1 MRYFVCLIVFLCFS
15 GCLYSQTLEDLETKS
30 FYYDVNNYSLTPE
43 SMLLLAEFV
52 EEVKLNPIEI
62 VEIIG
67 YVEKHGSETYNKIKS
82 KRRMSSIKGVI
93 DSAIVIHQY
102 KPENIDYPPSF
113 LYSYSDGY
121 NWRRVDITF
130 RKMPERLILPIT
142 TNQKINTTDQIQ
154 DINNNTS
161 PNAIDNESKID
172 PTITNV
178 TGEKIEDLVKNT
190 DKSIITTPE
199 KIDEKISNPEKNKII
214 EAVKLAEEIEIQ
226 KLNNNIIILD
236 STQKDLNLN
245 LKPDETGKI
254 STIGKSQEDID
265 KMVIREKSRE
275 SNGNRKTAHPEVGV
289 RLSKI
294 DVSNMDNSV
303 VLINLNIQFIG
314 DAPII
319 NSSSISEMD
328 DLVRFLQKN
337 NSIDAFIRGHV
348 CCGDEMPLS
357 KKRAKTVYLELIRRG
372 INPDRLRFQGFS
384 NTIPA
389 VSPEKTDLDRS
400 KNRRVDVMFSKTSR
414 SNDPIIPITQIN
426 DTNSN
431 DVNAIFST
439 DVNIPLEMDK
449 NGSIEYKTSGKTQ
462 DQIDQMLVREKSS
475 LKPKKD
481 LQDMQAKLA
490 NINIENLTS
499 SVSLVILA
507 LQFNDVDPILDE
519 TSLKEM
525 DDLFNFLN
533 QNNQIHAFIRGHV
546 CCGDNLKLSK
556 KRAKYVY
563 QELIKRGVNPDRLRY
578 QGFSN
583 TLLLVNPERT
593 EADRT
598 KNKRVDIIFS
608 ITTKVN

>member
-1 MRYFVCLIVFLCFS
+1 M
-15 GCLYSQTLEDLETKS
+15 ETKS

-52 EEVKLNPIEI
+52 EEIKLSPIEI

-82 KRRMSSIKGVI
+82 KRRMTTLKGVI
-93 DSAIVIHQY
+93 DSDIVIHQY
-102 KPENIDYPPSF
+102 KPENIEYPPSF

-130 RKMPERLILPIT
+130 RKIPERLNLPIAN
-142 TNQKINTTDQIQ
+142 NQNTSNQNT
-154 DINNNTS
+154 NNT
-161 PNAIDNESKID
+161 IQILDKIKE
-172 PTITNV
+172 TA
-178 TGEKIEDLVKNT
+178 
-190 DKSIITTPE
+190 
-199 KIDEKISNPEKNKII
+199 KII
-214 EAVKLAEEIEIQ
+214 EEIEIE
-226 KLNNNIIILD
+226 KLNKDIIILD
-236 STQKDLNLN
+236 TTQKDLNLY

-254 STIGKSQEDID
+254 STIGKSQEEID
-265 KMVIREKSRE
+265 KMVIREKSRD
-275 SNGNRKTAHPEVGV
+275 SNGNRKTVHPEVGM

-294 DVSNMDNSV
+294 DVSSMDNTV
-303 VLINLNIQFIG
+303 VLINLNIQFLG

-319 NSSSISEMD
+319 NSSSINEMNH
-328 DLVRFLQKN
+328 LVTFLQKN

-372 INPDRLRFQGFS
+372 INPERLRYQGYS

-389 VSPEKTDLDRS
+389 VFPENTDLDRS

-414 SNDPIIPITQIN
+414 SNDPIILLAQVN

-449 NGSIEYKTSGKTQ
+449 NGSLEYKTSGKTQ

-481 LQDMQAKLA
+481 LQDMEAKLA
-490 NINIENLTS
+490 SINIENLNN

-507 LQFNDVDPILDE
+507 LQFNDVDPILDV

-533 QNNQIHAFIRGHV
+533 QNKQIHAFIRGHV

-563 QELIKRGVNPDRLRY
+563 QELIKRGVNKDRLRY

-583 TLLLVNPERT
+583 TLLLVNPEIT

-598 KNKRVDIIFS
+598 KNKRVDVIFS
-608 ITTKVN
+608 VTPKVN

>member
-1 MRYFVCLIVFLCFS
+1 MRNWIYFILSLCFS
-15 GCLYSQTLEDLETKS
+15 ACLCSQTIENMETKS

-52 EEVKLNPIEI
+52 EEIKLSPIEI

-82 KRRMSSIKGVI
+82 KRRMNTLKGVI

-102 KPENIDYPPSF
+102 KPENIEYPPSF

-130 RKMPERLILPIT
+130 RKIPERLNLPIAN
-142 TNQKINTTDQIQ
+142 NQNT
-154 DINNNTS
+154 NNT
-161 PNAIDNESKID
+161 IQIR
-172 PTITNV
+172 
-178 TGEKIEDLVKNT
+178 
-190 DKSIITTPE
+190 DKSKETA
-199 KIDEKISNPEKNKII
+199 KII
-214 EAVKLAEEIEIQ
+214 EEIEIE
-226 KLNNNIIILD
+226 KLNKDIIILD
-236 STQKDLNLN
+236 TTQKDLNLY

-254 STIGKSQEDID
+254 STIGKSQEEID

-275 SNGNRKTAHPEVGV
+275 SNGNRKTVHPEIGL

-294 DVSNMDNSV
+294 DVSSMDNTV
-303 VLINLNIQFIG
+303 VLINLNIQFLG

-319 NSSSISEMD
+319 NSSSINEMNH
-328 DLVRFLQKN
+328 LVTFLQKN

-372 INPDRLRFQGFS
+372 INPERLRYQGYS

-389 VSPEKTDLDRS
+389 VFPENTDLDRS

-414 SNDPIIPITQIN
+414 SNDPIILIAQVN

-449 NGSIEYKTSGKTQ
+449 NGSIEYKTAGKTQ

-481 LQDMQAKLA
+481 LQNMEAKLA

-519 TSLKEM
+519 NSLKEM
-525 DDLFNFLN
+525 DALFNFLN
-533 QNNQIHAFIRGHV
+533 QNKQIHAFIRGHV

-563 QELIKRGVNPDRLRY
+563 QELIKRGINQDRLRY

-608 ITTKVN
+608 VTPKVN

>member
-1 MRYFVCLIVFLCFS
+1 MRNWIYLILSLCFS
-15 GCLYSQTLEDLETKS
+15 ACLCSQTIENMETKS

-52 EEVKLNPIEI
+52 EEIKLSPIEI

-82 KRRMSSIKGVI
+82 KRRMNTLKGVI

-102 KPENIDYPPSF
+102 KPENIEYPPSF

-130 RKMPERLILPIT
+130 RKIPERLNLPIAN
-142 TNQKINTTDQIQ
+142 NQNT
-154 DINNNTS
+154 NNT
-161 PNAIDNESKID
+161 IQIRDKIK
-172 PTITNV
+172 
-178 TGEKIEDLVKNT
+178 ET
-190 DKSIITTPE
+190 DKII
-199 KIDEKISNPEKNKII
+199 
-214 EAVKLAEEIEIQ
+214 EEIEIE
-226 KLNNNIIILD
+226 KLNKHIIILD
-236 STQKDLNLN
+236 TTQKDLNLY

-254 STIGKSQEDID
+254 STIGKSQEEID

-275 SNGNRKTAHPEVGV
+275 SNGNRKTVHPEIGL

-294 DVSNMDNSV
+294 DVSSMDNTV
-303 VLINLNIQFIG
+303 VLINLNIQFLG

-319 NSSSISEMD
+319 NSSSINEMNH
-328 DLVRFLQKN
+328 LVTFLQKN

-372 INPDRLRFQGFS
+372 INPERLRYQGYS

-389 VSPEKTDLDRS
+389 VFPENTDLDRS

-414 SNDPIIPITQIN
+414 SNDPIILIAQVN

-449 NGSIEYKTSGKTQ
+449 NGSIEYKTAGKTQ

-481 LQDMQAKLA
+481 LQNMEAKLA
-490 NINIENLTS
+490 NINIENLNN

-525 DDLFNFLN
+525 DALFNFLN
-533 QNNQIHAFIRGHV
+533 QNKQIHAFIRGHV

-563 QELIKRGVNPDRLRY
+563 QELIKRGVNKDRLRY

-608 ITTKVN
+608 VTPKVN

>member
-1 MRYFVCLIVFLCFS
+1 MRNWIYLILSLCFS
-15 GCLYSQTLEDLETKS
+15 ACLCSQTIENMETKS

-52 EEVKLNPIEI
+52 EEIKLSPIEI

-82 KRRMSSIKGVI
+82 KRRMNTLKGVI

-102 KPENIDYPPSF
+102 KPENIEYPPSF

-130 RKMPERLILPIT
+130 RKIPERLNLPIAN
-142 TNQKINTTDQIQ
+142 NQNT
-154 DINNNTS
+154 NNT
-161 PNAIDNESKID
+161 IQIRDKIK
-172 PTITNV
+172 
-178 TGEKIEDLVKNT
+178 ET
-190 DKSIITTPE
+190 DKII
-199 KIDEKISNPEKNKII
+199 
-214 EAVKLAEEIEIQ
+214 EEIEIE
-226 KLNNNIIILD
+226 KLNKDIIILD
-236 STQKDLNLN
+236 TAQKDLNLY

-254 STIGKSQEDID
+254 STIGKSQEEID

-275 SNGNRKTAHPEVGV
+275 SNGNRKTVHPEIGL

-294 DVSNMDNSV
+294 DVSSMDNTV
-303 VLINLNIQFIG
+303 VLINLNIQFLG

-319 NSSSISEMD
+319 NSSSINEMNH
-328 DLVRFLQKN
+328 LVTFLQKN

-372 INPDRLRFQGFS
+372 INPERLRYQGYS

-389 VSPEKTDLDRS
+389 VFPENTDLDRS

-414 SNDPIIPITQIN
+414 SNDPIILITQVN

-449 NGSIEYKTSGKTQ
+449 NGSIEYKTAGKTQ

-481 LQDMQAKLA
+481 LQNMEAKLA
-490 NINIENLTS
+490 NINIENLNN

-525 DDLFNFLN
+525 DALFNFLN
-533 QNNQIHAFIRGHV
+533 QNKQIHAFIRGHV

-563 QELIKRGVNPDRLRY
+563 QELIKRGVNKDRLRY

-608 ITTKVN
+608 VTPKVN

>member
-1 MRYFVCLIVFLCFS
+1 MRYFFCFIVSLCFS
-15 GCLYSQTLEDLETKS
+15 ECLFSQTIENLETKS

-52 EEVKLNPIEI
+52 EEIKLSPIEI

-82 KRRMSSIKGVI
+82 KRRMNTLKGVI

-130 RKMPERLILPIT
+130 RKITERLSLIIPN
-142 TNQKINTTDQIQ
+142 NQN
-154 DINNNTS
+154 INNT
-161 PNAIDNESKID
+161 IQIRDKIK
-172 PTITNV
+172 
-178 TGEKIEDLVKNT
+178 ET
-190 DKSIITTPE
+190 DKII
-199 KIDEKISNPEKNKII
+199 
-214 EAVKLAEEIEIQ
+214 EEIEIE
-226 KLNNNIIILD
+226 KLNKDIIILD
-236 STQKDLNLN
+236 TTQKDLNLY

-275 SNGNRKTAHPEVGV
+275 SNGNRKTIHPEVGV

-294 DVSNMDNSV
+294 DVSNMENTI

-314 DAPII
+314 DVPII
-319 NSSSISEMD
+319 NSSSISEMNE
-328 DLVRFLQKN
+328 LVRFLQIN

-372 INPDRLRFQGFS
+372 INPERLRYQGFS

-389 VSPEKTDLDRS
+389 VYPEKTDLDRS
-400 KNRRVDVMFSKTSR
+400 KNRRVDVMFSRTNR
-414 SNDPIIPITQIN
+414 SNDPVIPLSQIN
-426 DTNSN
+426 DTTSN
-431 DVNAIFST
+431 DLNAIFST
-439 DVNIPLEMDK
+439 DVSIPLELDK
-449 NGSIEYKTSGKTQ
+449 NGSIEYKTAGKTQ
-462 DQIDQMLVREKSS
+462 DQIDQMLIREKSS
-475 LKPKKD
+475 VKSSKRD
-481 LQDMQAKLA
+481 IQDMEKKLA

-507 LQFNDVDPILDE
+507 LQFSDVDPILDE

-525 DDLFNFLN
+525 DDLFSFLN
-533 QNNQIHAFIRGHV
+533 QNKQINAFIRGHV

-563 QELIKRGVNPDRLRY
+563 QELIKRGINQDRLRY

-608 ITTKVN
+608 VNLDVN

>member
-1 MRYFVCLIVFLCFS
+1 MRNWIYLILSLCFS
-15 GCLYSQTLEDLETKS
+15 ACLCSQTIENMETKS

-52 EEVKLNPIEI
+52 EEIKLSPIEI

-82 KRRMSSIKGVI
+82 KRRMNTLKGVI

-102 KPENIDYPPSF
+102 KPENIEYPPSF

-130 RKMPERLILPIT
+130 RKIPERLNLPIAN
-142 TNQKINTTDQIQ
+142 NQNT
-154 DINNNTS
+154 NNT
-161 PNAIDNESKID
+161 IQIRDKIK
-172 PTITNV
+172 
-178 TGEKIEDLVKNT
+178 ET
-190 DKSIITTPE
+190 DKII
-199 KIDEKISNPEKNKII
+199 
-214 EAVKLAEEIEIQ
+214 EEIEIE
-226 KLNNNIIILD
+226 KLNKDIIILD
-236 STQKDLNLN
+236 TAQKDLNLY

-254 STIGKSQEDID
+254 STIGKSQEEID

-275 SNGNRKTAHPEVGV
+275 SNGNRKTVHPEIGL

-294 DVSNMDNSV
+294 DVSSMDNTV
-303 VLINLNIQFIG
+303 VLINLNIQFLG

-319 NSSSISEMD
+319 NSSSINEMNH
-328 DLVRFLQKN
+328 LVTFLQKN

-372 INPDRLRFQGFS
+372 INPERLRYQGYS

-389 VSPEKTDLDRS
+389 VFPENTDLDRS

-414 SNDPIIPITQIN
+414 SNDPIILIAQVN

-449 NGSIEYKTSGKTQ
+449 NGSIEYKTAGKTQ

-481 LQDMQAKLA
+481 LQNMEAKLA
-490 NINIENLTS
+490 NINIENLNN

-525 DDLFNFLN
+525 DALFNFLN
-533 QNNQIHAFIRGHV
+533 QNKQIHAFIRGHV

-563 QELIKRGVNPDRLRY
+563 QELIKRGVNKDRLRY

-608 ITTKVN
+608 VTPKVN

>member
-1 MRYFVCLIVFLCFS
+1 MRYFVCFIVFICFS
-15 GCLYSQTLEDLETKS
+15 GCLYSQTLENLETKS

-142 TNQKINTTDQIQ
+142 SNQKINTTDQIQ
-154 DINNNTS
+154 DINNNNST
-161 PNAIDNESKID
+161 NIIDKESNID
-172 PTITNV
+172 PKITKV
-178 TGEKIEDLVKNT
+178 SSEKVEDLVKNT
-190 DKSIITTPE
+190 DKSITATPE

-254 STIGKSQEDID
+254 STIGKSREDID

-294 DVSNMDNSV
+294 DVSNMENTI

-314 DAPII
+314 DVPII
-319 NSSSISEMD
+319 NSSSISEMNE
-328 DLVRFLQKN
+328 LVRFLQIN

-372 INPDRLRFQGFS
+372 INPERLRYQGFS

-389 VSPEKTDLDRS
+389 VYPEKTDLDRS
-400 KNRRVDVMFSKTSR
+400 KNRRVDVMFSRTNR
-414 SNDPIIPITQIN
+414 SNDPVIPLLQIN
-426 DTNSN
+426 DTTSN
-431 DVNAIFST
+431 DLNAIFST
-439 DVNIPLEMDK
+439 DVNIPLELDK
-449 NGSIEYKTSGKTQ
+449 NGSLEYKTSGKTQ

-475 LKPKKD
+475 GKSSKRD
-481 LQDMQAKLA
+481 IQDMEKKLA

-499 SVSLVILA
+499 SVSLVILG
-507 LQFNDVDPILDE
+507 LQFNDIDPILDE

-525 DDLFNFLN
+525 DDLFTFLN
-533 QNNQIHAFIRGHV
+533 QNKQINAFIRGHV

-563 QELIKRGVNPDRLRY
+563 QELVKRGINQERLRY

-593 EADRT
+593 ELDRT

-608 ITTKVN
+608 VNK

>member
-1 MRYFVCLIVFLCFS
+1 MRNWIYFILSLCFS
-15 GCLYSQTLEDLETKS
+15 ACLCSQTIENMETKS

-52 EEVKLNPIEI
+52 EEIKLSPIEI

-67 YVEKHGSETYNKIKS
+67 YVEKQGSETYNKIKS
-82 KRRMSSIKGVI
+82 KRRMNTLKGVI

-102 KPENIDYPPSF
+102 KPENIEYPPSF

-130 RKMPERLILPIT
+130 RKIPERLNLPIAN
-142 TNQKINTTDQIQ
+142 NQNT
-154 DINNNTS
+154 NNT
-161 PNAIDNESKID
+161 IQIR
-172 PTITNV
+172 
-178 TGEKIEDLVKNT
+178 
-190 DKSIITTPE
+190 DKSKETA
-199 KIDEKISNPEKNKII
+199 KII
-214 EAVKLAEEIEIQ
+214 EEIEIE
-226 KLNNNIIILD
+226 KLNKDIIILD
-236 STQKDLNLN
+236 TTQKDLNLY

-254 STIGKSQEDID
+254 STIGKSQEEID

-275 SNGNRKTAHPEVGV
+275 SNGNRKTVHPEIGL

-294 DVSNMDNSV
+294 DVSNMDNTV
-303 VLINLNIQFIG
+303 VLINLNIQFLG

-319 NSSSISEMD
+319 NSSSINEMNH
-328 DLVRFLQKN
+328 LVTFLQKN

-372 INPDRLRFQGFS
+372 INPERLRYQGYS

-389 VSPEKTDLDRS
+389 VFPENTDLDRS

-414 SNDPIIPITQIN
+414 SNDPIILIAQVN

-449 NGSIEYKTSGKTQ
+449 NGSIEYKTAGKTQ

-481 LQDMQAKLA
+481 LQNMEAKLA

-525 DDLFNFLN
+525 DALFNFLN
-533 QNNQIHAFIRGHV
+533 QNKQIHAFIRGHV

-563 QELIKRGVNPDRLRY
+563 QELIKRGINQDRLRY

-608 ITTKVN
+608 VTPKVN

>member
-1 MRYFVCLIVFLCFS
+1 MRNWIYLILSLCFS
-15 GCLYSQTLEDLETKS
+15 ACLCSQTIENMETKS

-52 EEVKLNPIEI
+52 EEIKLSPIEI

-82 KRRMSSIKGVI
+82 KRRMNTLKGVI

-102 KPENIDYPPSF
+102 KPENIEYPPSF

-130 RKMPERLILPIT
+130 RKIPERLNLPIAN
-142 TNQKINTTDQIQ
+142 NQNT
-154 DINNNTS
+154 NNT
-161 PNAIDNESKID
+161 IQIRDKIK
-172 PTITNV
+172 
-178 TGEKIEDLVKNT
+178 ET
-190 DKSIITTPE
+190 DKII
-199 KIDEKISNPEKNKII
+199 
-214 EAVKLAEEIEIQ
+214 EEIEIE
-226 KLNNNIIILD
+226 KLNKDIIILD
-236 STQKDLNLN
+236 TTQKDLNLY

-254 STIGKSQEDID
+254 STIGKSQEEID

-275 SNGNRKTAHPEVGV
+275 SNGNRKTVHPEIGL

-294 DVSNMDNSV
+294 DVSSMDNTV
-303 VLINLNIQFIG
+303 VLINLNIQFLG

-319 NSSSISEMD
+319 NSSSINEMNH
-328 DLVRFLQKN
+328 LVTFLQKN

-372 INPDRLRFQGFS
+372 INPERLRYQGYS

-389 VSPEKTDLDRS
+389 VFPENTDLDRS

-414 SNDPIIPITQIN
+414 SNDPIILIAQVN

-449 NGSIEYKTSGKTQ
+449 NGSIEYKTAGKTQ

-481 LQDMQAKLA
+481 LQNMEAKLA
-490 NINIENLTS
+490 NINIENLNN

-525 DDLFNFLN
+525 DALFNFLN
-533 QNNQIHAFIRGHV
+533 QNKQIHAFIRGHV

-563 QELIKRGVNPDRLRY
+563 QELIKRGVNKDRLRY

-608 ITTKVN
+608 VTPKVN

>member
-1 MRYFVCLIVFLCFS
+1 MRYFVCFIVFLCLS

-161 PNAIDNESKID
+161 PNAINNESKID

-178 TGEKIEDLVKNT
+178 TSEKIEDLVKNT

-319 NSSSISEMD
+319 NSSSINEMD

-414 SNDPIIPITQIN
+414 SNDPIIPMTQII
-426 DTNSN
+426 DANSN
-431 DVNAIFST
+431 DVSEIFST

-481 LQDMQAKLA
+481 LQDMEAKLA

-507 LQFNDVDPILDE
+507 LQFNDIDPILDE

-525 DDLFNFLN
+525 DDLFNFMN
-533 QNNQIHAFIRGHV
+533 QNKQIHAFIRGHV

>member
-1 MRYFVCLIVFLCFS
+1 MRYFVCFIVFLCFS
-15 GCLYSQTLEDLETKS
+15 GCLCSQTLEDLETKS
-30 FYYDVNNYSLTPE
+30 FYYDVNNYSLTTE

-82 KRRMSSIKGVI
+82 KRRMNTLKGVI

-102 KPENIDYPPSF
+102 KPENIEYPPSF

-130 RKMPERLILPIT
+130 RKIPERLILPIT
-142 TNQKINTTDQIQ
+142 TNQK
-154 DINNNTS
+154 NNTS
-161 PNAIDNESKID
+161 PNTIDKESKID
-172 PTITNV
+172 PKITNV
-178 TGEKIEDLVKNT
+178 ASEKVVDPVKNT

-199 KIDEKISNPEKNKII
+199 KIDEKISNSEKNKII
-214 EAVKLAEEIEIQ
+214 EAFKLAEEIEIQ
-226 KLNNNIIILD
+226 KLNKDIIILD
-236 STQKDLNLN
+236 TAQKDLNLD

-254 STIGKSQEDID
+254 STIGKSQEEID
-265 KMVIREKSRE
+265 KMVIREKSRD
-275 SNGNRKTAHPEVGV
+275 SNGNRKTVHPEIGL

-294 DVSNMDNSV
+294 DVSSMDNTV
-303 VLINLNIQFIG
+303 VLINLNIQFLG

-319 NSSSISEMD
+319 NSSSINEMNH
-328 DLVRFLQKN
+328 LVTFLQKN

-372 INPDRLRFQGFS
+372 INPERLRYQGFS

-414 SNDPIIPITQIN
+414 SNDPIIPVTQID
-426 DTNSN
+426 DTNST

-507 LQFNDVDPILDE
+507 LQFNDIDPILDE

-533 QNNQIHAFIRGHV
+533 QNKQIHAFIRGHV

-563 QELIKRGVNPDRLRY
+563 QELIKRGINPDRLRY

>member
-1 MRYFVCLIVFLCFS
+1 M
-15 GCLYSQTLEDLETKS
+15 ETKS

-52 EEVKLNPIEI
+52 EEIKLSPIEI

-82 KRRMSSIKGVI
+82 KRRMNTLKGVI

-102 KPENIDYPPSF
+102 KPENIEYPPSF

-130 RKMPERLILPIT
+130 RKIPERLNLPIAN
-142 TNQKINTTDQIQ
+142 NQNTSNQNT
-154 DINNNTS
+154 NNT
-161 PNAIDNESKID
+161 IQILDKIKE
-172 PTITNV
+172 TA
-178 TGEKIEDLVKNT
+178 
-190 DKSIITTPE
+190 
-199 KIDEKISNPEKNKII
+199 KII
-214 EAVKLAEEIEIQ
+214 EEIEIE
-226 KLNNNIIILD
+226 KLNKDIIILD
-236 STQKDLNLN
+236 TTQKDLNLY

-254 STIGKSQEDID
+254 STIGKSQEEID
-265 KMVIREKSRE
+265 KMVIREKSRD
-275 SNGNRKTAHPEVGV
+275 SNGNRKTVHPEVGM

-294 DVSNMDNSV
+294 DVSSMDNTV
-303 VLINLNIQFIG
+303 VLINLNIQFLG

-319 NSSSISEMD
+319 NSSSINEMNH
-328 DLVRFLQKN
+328 LVTFLQKN

-372 INPDRLRFQGFS
+372 INPERLRYQGYS

-389 VSPEKTDLDRS
+389 VFPENTDLDRS

-414 SNDPIIPITQIN
+414 SNDPIILLAQVN

-449 NGSIEYKTSGKTQ
+449 NGSLEYKTSGKTQ

-481 LQDMQAKLA
+481 LQDMEAKLA
-490 NINIENLTS
+490 SINIENLNN

-507 LQFNDVDPILDE
+507 LQFNDVDPILDV

-533 QNNQIHAFIRGHV
+533 QNKQIHAFIRGHV

-563 QELIKRGVNPDRLRY
+563 QELIKRGVNKDRLRY

-583 TLLLVNPERT
+583 TLLLVNPEIT

-608 ITTKVN
+608 VTPKVN

>member
-1 MRYFVCLIVFLCFS
+1 MRNWIYFILSLCFS
-15 GCLYSQTLEDLETKS
+15 ACLCSQTIENMETKS

-52 EEVKLNPIEI
+52 EEIKLSPIEI

-82 KRRMSSIKGVI
+82 KRRMNTLKGVI

-102 KPENIDYPPSF
+102 KPENIEYPPSF

-130 RKMPERLILPIT
+130 RKIPERLNLPIAN
-142 TNQKINTTDQIQ
+142 NQNT
-154 DINNNTS
+154 NNT
-161 PNAIDNESKID
+161 IQIR
-172 PTITNV
+172 
-178 TGEKIEDLVKNT
+178 
-190 DKSIITTPE
+190 DKSKETA
-199 KIDEKISNPEKNKII
+199 KII
-214 EAVKLAEEIEIQ
+214 EEIEIE
-226 KLNNNIIILD
+226 KLNKDIIILD
-236 STQKDLNLN
+236 TTQKDLNLY

-254 STIGKSQEDID
+254 STIGKSQEEID

-275 SNGNRKTAHPEVGV
+275 SNGNRKTVHPEIGL

-294 DVSNMDNSV
+294 DVSSMDNTV
-303 VLINLNIQFIG
+303 VLINLNIQFLG

-319 NSSSISEMD
+319 NSSSINEMNH
-328 DLVRFLQKN
+328 LVTFLQKN

-372 INPDRLRFQGFS
+372 INPERLRYQGYS

-389 VSPEKTDLDRS
+389 VFPENTDLDRS

-414 SNDPIIPITQIN
+414 SNDPIILIAQVN

-449 NGSIEYKTSGKTQ
+449 NGSIEYKTAGKTQ

-481 LQDMQAKLA
+481 LQNMEAKLA

-525 DDLFNFLN
+525 DALFNFLN
-533 QNNQIHAFIRGHV
+533 QNKQIHAFIRGHV

-563 QELIKRGVNPDRLRY
+563 QELIKRGINQDRLRY

-608 ITTKVN
+608 VTPKVN

>member
-1 MRYFVCLIVFLCFS
+1 MNILLTCLNNFQEYINLQINWTSTPKNF
-15 GCLYSQTLEDLETKS
+15 
-30 FYYDVNNYSLTPE
+30 DV
-43 SMLLLAEFV
+43 
-52 EEVKLNPIEI
+52 VKDNI
-62 VEIIG
+62 VET
-67 YVEKHGSETYNKIKS
+67 VNTYIMNVIKNYCLLQS
-82 KRRMSSIKGVI
+82 NN
-93 DSAIVIHQY
+93 QY

-161 PNAIDNESKID
+161 PNAINNESKID

-178 TGEKIEDLVKNT
+178 TSEKIEDLVKNT

-319 NSSSISEMD
+319 NSSSINEMD

-414 SNDPIIPITQIN
+414 SNDPIIPMTQII
-426 DTNSN
+426 DANSN
-431 DVNAIFST
+431 DVSEIFST

-481 LQDMQAKLA
+481 LQDMEAKLA

-507 LQFNDVDPILDE
+507 LQFNDIDPILDE

-525 DDLFNFLN
+525 DDLFNFMN
-533 QNNQIHAFIRGHV
+533 QNKQIHAFIRGHV

-563 QELIKRGVNPDRLRY
+563 QELIKRGVNQERLRY

>member
-1 MRYFVCLIVFLCFS
+1 MHNWIYFILSLCFS
-15 GCLYSQTLEDLETKS
+15 ACLCSQTIENMETKS

-52 EEVKLNPIEI
+52 EEIKLSPIEI

-82 KRRMSSIKGVI
+82 KRRMNTLKGVI

-102 KPENIDYPPSF
+102 KPENIEYPPSF

-130 RKMPERLILPIT
+130 RKIPERLNLPIAN
-142 TNQKINTTDQIQ
+142 NQNTSNQNT
-154 DINNNTS
+154 NNT
-161 PNAIDNESKID
+161 IQILDKIKE
-172 PTITNV
+172 TA
-178 TGEKIEDLVKNT
+178 
-190 DKSIITTPE
+190 
-199 KIDEKISNPEKNKII
+199 KII
-214 EAVKLAEEIEIQ
+214 EEIEIE
-226 KLNNNIIILD
+226 KLNKDIIILD
-236 STQKDLNLN
+236 TTQKDLNLY

-254 STIGKSQEDID
+254 STIGKSQEEID
-265 KMVIREKSRE
+265 KMVIREKSRD
-275 SNGNRKTAHPEVGV
+275 SNGNRKTVHPEVGM

-294 DVSNMDNSV
+294 DVSSMDNTV
-303 VLINLNIQFIG
+303 VLINLNIQFLG

-319 NSSSISEMD
+319 NSSSINEMNH
-328 DLVRFLQKN
+328 LVTFLQKN

-372 INPDRLRFQGFS
+372 INPERLRYQGYS

-389 VSPEKTDLDRS
+389 VFPENTDLDRS

-414 SNDPIIPITQIN
+414 SNDPIILLAQVN

-449 NGSIEYKTSGKTQ
+449 NGSLEYKTSGKTQ

-481 LQDMQAKLA
+481 LQDMEAKLA
-490 NINIENLTS
+490 SINIENLNN

-507 LQFNDVDPILDE
+507 LQFNDVDPILDV

-533 QNNQIHAFIRGHV
+533 QNKQIHAFIRGHV

-563 QELIKRGVNPDRLRY
+563 QELIKRGVNKDRLRY

-583 TLLLVNPERT
+583 TLLLVNPEIT

-598 KNKRVDIIFS
+598 KNKRVDVIFS
-608 ITTKVN
+608 VTPKVN

>member
-1 MRYFVCLIVFLCFS
+1 MRYFFCFIVSLCFS
-15 GCLYSQTLEDLETKS
+15 ECLFSQTIENLETKS

-52 EEVKLNPIEI
+52 EEIKLSPIEI

-82 KRRMSSIKGVI
+82 KRRMNTLKGVI

-130 RKMPERLILPIT
+130 RKITERLSLIIPN
-142 TNQKINTTDQIQ
+142 NQN
-154 DINNNTS
+154 INNT
-161 PNAIDNESKID
+161 IQIRDKIK
-172 PTITNV
+172 
-178 TGEKIEDLVKNT
+178 ET
-190 DKSIITTPE
+190 DKII
-199 KIDEKISNPEKNKII
+199 
-214 EAVKLAEEIEIQ
+214 EEIEIE
-226 KLNNNIIILD
+226 KLNKDIIILD
-236 STQKDLNLN
+236 TTQKDLNLY

-275 SNGNRKTAHPEVGV
+275 SNGNRKTIHPEVGV

-294 DVSNMDNSV
+294 DVSNMENTI

-314 DAPII
+314 DVPII
-319 NSSSISEMD
+319 NSSSISEMNE
-328 DLVRFLQKN
+328 LVRFLKIN

-348 CCGDEMPLS
+348 CCGDEMHLS

-372 INPDRLRFQGFS
+372 INPERLRYQGFS

-389 VSPEKTDLDRS
+389 VYPEKTDLDRS
-400 KNRRVDVMFSKTSR
+400 KNRRVDVMFSRTNR
-414 SNDPIIPITQIN
+414 SNDPVIPLSQIN
-426 DTNSN
+426 DTTSN
-431 DVNAIFST
+431 DLNAIFST
-439 DVNIPLEMDK
+439 DVSIPLELDK
-449 NGSIEYKTSGKTQ
+449 NGSIEYKTAGKTQ
-462 DQIDQMLVREKSS
+462 DQIDQMLIREKSS
-475 LKPKKD
+475 VKSSKRD
-481 LQDMQAKLA
+481 IQDMEKKLA

-507 LQFNDVDPILDE
+507 LQFSDVDPILDE

-525 DDLFNFLN
+525 DDLFSFLN
-533 QNNQIHAFIRGHV
+533 QNKQINAFIRGHV

-563 QELIKRGVNPDRLRY
+563 QELIKRGINQDRLRY

-608 ITTKVN
+608 VNLDVN

>member
-1 MRYFVCLIVFLCFS
+1 MRYFVCFIVFLCLS

-161 PNAIDNESKID
+161 PNAINNESKID

-178 TGEKIEDLVKNT
+178 TSEKIEDLVKNT

-319 NSSSISEMD
+319 NSSSINEMD

-414 SNDPIIPITQIN
+414 SNDPIIPMTQII
-426 DTNSN
+426 DANSN
-431 DVNAIFST
+431 DVSEIFST

-481 LQDMQAKLA
+481 LQDMEAKLA

-507 LQFNDVDPILDE
+507 LQFNDIDPILDE

-525 DDLFNFLN
+525 DDLFNFMN
-533 QNNQIHAFIRGHV
+533 QNKQIHAFIRGHV

-563 QELIKRGVNPDRLRY
+563 QELIKRGVNQERLRY